1 MFMSSIVK
9 LGYQDNL
16 KPVFFFRENI
26 SRPKKT
32 PKRKTSDFHPLR
44 SLCTQKIVA
53 FVV

>member
-1 MFMSSIVK
+1 MSSIVK

-16 KPVFFFRENI
+16 KPVFFFFRENI
-26 SRPKKT
+26 LRPKKT